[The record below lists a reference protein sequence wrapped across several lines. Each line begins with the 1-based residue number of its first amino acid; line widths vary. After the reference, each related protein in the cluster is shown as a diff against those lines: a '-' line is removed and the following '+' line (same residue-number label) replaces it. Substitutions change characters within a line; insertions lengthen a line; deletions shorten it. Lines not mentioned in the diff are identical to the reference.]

1 MKCPIFT
8 WKETLLIPLMA
19 VVLDGFAINKVKHFV
34 FACRDISVESFI
46 QMLVS
51 VHVAQESSPFAE
63 RKTKI

>member
-1 MKCPIFT
+1 MSRFYLERDTARPINDC
-8 WKETLLIPLMA
+8 A
-19 VVLDGFAINKVKHFV
+19 VLDRFAICKVKRFV

-46 QMLVS
+46 QILVS